1 MTLLFINE
9 IESNNEPTNES
20 LKIFDTDDFD
30 NKNMVLEPSLKFIFR
45 RRLAEVP
52 VEYSI
57 KVALLS
63 INNDDMVQFVDFCV
77 THGTTGARNIG
88 CLLKEIS
95 RKKNL
100 SENLYNV
107 IQNAKKKLTPN
118 INLDASDLLQHLYN
132 LKTKS
137 EN

>member
-30 NKNMVLEPSLKFIFR
+30 NENMVLEPSLKFIFR

-57 KVALLS
+57 KVVRKISWECSCAGKYHPKK
-63 INNDDMVQFVDFCV
+63 IIYP
-77 THGTTGARNIG
+77 RNHQSK
-88 CLLKEIS
+88 CTNE
-95 RKKNL
+95 
-100 SENLYNV
+100 
-107 IQNAKKKLTPN
+107 
-118 INLDASDLLQHLYN
+118 
-132 LKTKS
+132 
-137 EN
+137 

>member
-1 MTLLFINE
+1 QVFQTWVDAETFLNE
-9 IESNNEPTNES
+9 YALQKGFS
-20 LKIFDTDDFD
+20 
-30 NKNMVLEPSLKFIFR
+30 FR

-57 KVALLS
+57 KALLS